1 MITKRSISKRDPFS
15 FKPTMNCSLN
25 AKSQDKCRLKQLLSY
40 SISGFVRATTVKI
53 IIQTLTI
60 FSVCCYVVYFCW
72 NIVASPFETLKRLEM
87 TRPYQEPLIWFRL
100 AVNFL
105 FCFDLFLSY
114 QTSLYQIVQE
124 DECNGKETDLNKC
137 RLRWIL
143 QEIDNFA
150 R

>member
-53 IIQTLTI
+53 ITQTLNHLFCFLSHCLLLLKCSSISIRNIEEIRNDQTI
-60 FSVCCYVVYFCW
+60 PRTNMIQVG
-72 NIVASPFETLKRLEM
+72 R
-87 TRPYQEPLIWFRL
+87 
-100 AVNFL
+100 NFL

-114 QTSLYQIVQE
+114 QTSWYQIVQE

-143 QEIDNFA
+143 QAIDNFA

>member
-1 MITKRSISKRDPFS
+1 
-15 FKPTMNCSLN
+15 MNCSLD

-53 IIQTLTI
+53 IIQTLLLHCLLLLKCSSISIRNIEEIRNDQTI
-60 FSVCCYVVYFCW
+60 PRTNNMIQVG
-72 NIVASPFETLKRLEM
+72 RD
-87 TRPYQEPLIWFRL
+87 
-100 AVNFL
+100 FL

-124 DECNGKETDLNKC
+124 DACDGKEIDLNKC

-143 QEIDNFA
+143 QAIDNFA